1 MAVPLGLDSPLKQ
14 SIFAAY
20 VFLWVASAL
29 LVYASKQSGAPPYNA
44 TSVVVL
50 TELAKLGLA
59 LALYRYYDGTWLQL
73 GRGTVAAWRLLLKYM
88 VPAGLYAVYNN
99 LMYINLT
106 NFDPGTYTL
115 MMQLRILFTG
125 LLYQALFARCA
136 ARRASDPRAASAAH
150 GPRRLLT
157 HAIHSRRSTLNR
169 NQWVALVLIAFGCI
183 AKEAPKLYAD
193 TGSATLLAS
202 NTGTLRAPPPPH
214 AAAAVSHAS
223 SDAPSAAAA
232 KLEADVAA
240 WLLLAAQ
247 MLCSICAGKRWAA
260 RAAAAPPFARVPPI
274 THPSLR
280 SPPRSAIT
288 PKPHGPP
295 ASLTRPLSRYR
306 RPLQRAAAQER
317 PGRQRPEGVDK
328 PSERVHVHRVDPVAA
343 VIPTADS
350 Y

>member
-1 MAVPLGLDSPLKQ
+1 MISRTFAASRVAAVCAASADTLVADQAARIAARSRNTTATSRAPMAVPLGLDSPLKQ

-136 ARRASDPRAASAAH
+136 ARRASDPRAASAAR

-157 HAIHSRRSTLNR
+157 PRYPLPPQHPQPQPMDRARAHRVRMHR
-169 NQWVALVLIAFGCI
+169 Q
-183 AKEAPKLYAD
+183 
-193 TGSATLLAS
+193 GSAQV
-202 NTGTLRAPPPPH
+202 LR
-214 AAAAVSHAS
+214 
-223 SDAPSAAAA
+223 
-232 KLEADVAA
+232 
-240 WLLLAAQ
+240 
-247 MLCSICAGKRWAA
+247 R
-260 RAAAAPPFARVPPI
+260 
-274 THPSLR
+274 
-280 SPPRSAIT
+280 
-288 PKPHGPP
+288 HG
-295 ASLTRPLSRYR
+295 
-306 RPLQRAAAQER
+306 
-317 PGRQRPEGVDK
+317 
-328 PSERVHVHRVDPVAA
+328 
-343 VIPTADS
+343 
-350 Y
+350 

>member
-1 MAVPLGLDSPLKQ
+1 MAVPLGLDTPLKQ

-73 GRGTVAAWRLLLKYM
+73 GRGTVAAWRLLLKYT

-125 LLYQALFARCA
+125 LLYQALFSRCA
-136 ARRASDPRAASAAH
+136 PRDAPRTHTRRERGARPAPPPHS
-150 GPRRLLT
+150 L
-157 HAIHSRRSTLNR
+157 AIHSRRSTLNR

-183 AKEAPKLYAD
+183 AKEAPKFYAD
-193 TGSATLLAS
+193 TGSA
-202 NTGTLRAPPPPH
+202 N
-214 AAAAVSHAS
+214 AARLGH
-223 SDAPSAAAA
+223 
-232 KLEADVAA
+232 
-240 WLLLAAQ
+240 
-247 MLCSICAGKRWAA
+247 GKAA
-260 RAAAAPPFARVPPI
+260 RAAIAE
-274 THPSLR
+274 
-280 SPPRSAIT
+280 
-288 PKPHGPP
+288 
-295 ASLTRPLSRYR
+295 R
-306 RPLQRAAAQER
+306 RCRL
-317 PGRQRPEGVDK
+317 
-328 PSERVHVHRVDPVAA
+328 
-343 VIPTADS
+343 
-350 Y
+350 

>member
-1 MAVPLGLDSPLKQ
+1 MAVPLGLDTPLKQ

-73 GRGTVAAWRLLLKYM
+73 GRGTVAAWRLLLKYT

-136 ARRASDPRAASAAH
+136 ARRASDPHTPRARRAAGAASSLVSRSSSTHRAAH
-150 GPRRLLT
+150 G
-157 HAIHSRRSTLNR
+157 
-169 NQWVALVLIAFGCI
+169 
-183 AKEAPKLYAD
+183 
-193 TGSATLLAS
+193 
-202 NTGTLRAPPPPH
+202 
-214 AAAAVSHAS
+214 
-223 SDAPSAAAA
+223 
-232 KLEADVAA
+232 
-240 WLLLAAQ
+240 
-247 MLCSICAGKRWAA
+247 A
-260 RAAAAPPFARVPPI
+260 RAAASLYTPHSSPRYTLPPQHPQPQPVGRAR
-274 THPSLR
+274 
-280 SPPRSAIT
+280 A
-288 PKPHGPP
+288 
-295 ASLTRPLSRYR
+295 
-306 RPLQRAAAQER
+306 
-317 PGRQRPEGVDK
+317 
-328 PSERVHVHRVDPVAA
+328 HRVRMHCQGSAQVLRRHG
-343 VIPTADS
+343 
-350 Y
+350 

>member
-1 MAVPLGLDSPLKQ
+1 MCAASADVLSDTLVADQAAQIAARSRNTTATSRSPMAVPLGLDTPLKQ

-73 GRGTVAAWRLLLKYM
+73 GRGTVAAWRLLLKYT

-136 ARRASDPRAASAAH
+136 AGRASDPRVARAAH
-150 GPRRLLT
+150 GPRRLISRL
-157 HAIHSRRSTLNR
+157 AIPSRHSTLNR

-183 AKEAPKLYAD
+183 AKEAPKFYAD
-193 TGSATLLAS
+193 TGSA
-202 NTGTLRAPPPPH
+202 N
-214 AAAAVSHAS
+214 
-223 SDAPSAAAA
+223 
-232 KLEADVAA
+232 
-240 WLLLAAQ
+240 
-247 MLCSICAGKRWAA
+247 
-260 RAAAAPPFARVPPI
+260 AAPRTLGGSARR
-274 THPSLR
+274 HC
-280 SPPRSAIT
+280 RSA
-288 PKPHGPP
+288 
-295 ASLTRPLSRYR
+295 R
-306 RPLQRAAAQER
+306 RRRRL
-317 PGRQRPEGVDK
+317 
-328 PSERVHVHRVDPVAA
+328 
-343 VIPTADS
+343 
-350 Y
+350 

>member
-1 MAVPLGLDSPLKQ
+1 MCALLSDTLVADQAAQIAARSRNTTATSRAPMAVPLGLDSPLKQ

-73 GRGTVAAWRLLLKYM
+73 GRGTVAAWRLLLKYT

-136 ARRASDPRAASAAH
+136 ARRASDPRAASAAR

-157 HAIHSRRSTLNR
+157 PRYPLPPQHPQPQPMDRARAHRVRMHR
-169 NQWVALVLIAFGCI
+169 Q
-183 AKEAPKLYAD
+183 
-193 TGSATLLAS
+193 GSAQV
-202 NTGTLRAPPPPH
+202 LR
-214 AAAAVSHAS
+214 
-223 SDAPSAAAA
+223 
-232 KLEADVAA
+232 
-240 WLLLAAQ
+240 
-247 MLCSICAGKRWAA
+247 R
-260 RAAAAPPFARVPPI
+260 
-274 THPSLR
+274 
-280 SPPRSAIT
+280 
-288 PKPHGPP
+288 HG
-295 ASLTRPLSRYR
+295 
-306 RPLQRAAAQER
+306 
-317 PGRQRPEGVDK
+317 
-328 PSERVHVHRVDPVAA
+328 
-343 VIPTADS
+343 
-350 Y
+350 

>member
-1 MAVPLGLDSPLKQ
+1 MAVPLGLDTPLKQ

-73 GRGTVAAWRLLLKYM
+73 GRGTVAAWRLLLKYT

-136 ARRASDPRAASAAH
+136 ARRASDPHAPRARRTARAASSLLIS
-150 GPRRLLT
+150 RL
-157 HAIHSRRSTLNR
+157 AIPSGRSTLNR

-183 AKEAPKLYAD
+183 AKEAPKFYAD
-193 TGSATLLAS
+193 TGTA
-202 NTGTLRAPPPPH
+202 N
-214 AAAAVSHAS
+214 
-223 SDAPSAAAA
+223 
-232 KLEADVAA
+232 
-240 WLLLAAQ
+240 
-247 MLCSICAGKRWAA
+247 A
-260 RAAAAPPFARVPPI
+260 RF
-274 THPSLR
+274 
-280 SPPRSAIT
+280 
-288 PKPHGPP
+288 
-295 ASLTRPLSRYR
+295 
-306 RPLQRAAAQER
+306 
-317 PGRQRPEGVDK
+317 
-328 PSERVHVHRVDPVAA
+328 
-343 VIPTADS
+343 
-350 Y
+350 

>member
-1 MAVPLGLDSPLKQ
+1 MISRTFAASRGGCVRRERRRLDTLVADQAAQIAARSRNTTATSRAPMAVPLGLDSPLKQ

-73 GRGTVAAWRLLLKYM
+73 GRGTVAAWWLLLKYM

-136 ARRASDPRAASAAH
+136 ARRASDPRAASAAR

-157 HAIHSRRSTLNR
+157 PRYPLPPQHPQPQPMDRARAHRVRMHR
-169 NQWVALVLIAFGCI
+169 Q
-183 AKEAPKLYAD
+183 
-193 TGSATLLAS
+193 GSAQV
-202 NTGTLRAPPPPH
+202 LR
-214 AAAAVSHAS
+214 
-223 SDAPSAAAA
+223 
-232 KLEADVAA
+232 
-240 WLLLAAQ
+240 
-247 MLCSICAGKRWAA
+247 R
-260 RAAAAPPFARVPPI
+260 
-274 THPSLR
+274 
-280 SPPRSAIT
+280 
-288 PKPHGPP
+288 HG
-295 ASLTRPLSRYR
+295 
-306 RPLQRAAAQER
+306 
-317 PGRQRPEGVDK
+317 
-328 PSERVHVHRVDPVAA
+328 
-343 VIPTADS
+343 
-350 Y
+350 

>member
-1 MAVPLGLDSPLKQ
+1 MAVPLGLDTPLKQ

-73 GRGTVAAWRLLLKYM
+73 ARGTVAAWRLLLKYT

-136 ARRASDPRAASAAH
+136 AGRASDPHTPRALRTARAASS
-150 GPRRLLT
+150 L
-157 HAIHSRRSTLNR
+157 ISR
-169 NQWVALVLIAFGCI
+169 
-183 AKEAPKLYAD
+183 Y
-193 TGSATLLAS
+193 TLLLQHPQPQPV
-202 NTGTLRAPPPPH
+202 GR
-214 AAAAVSHAS
+214 
-223 SDAPSAAAA
+223 
-232 KLEADVAA
+232 
-240 WLLLAAQ
+240 
-247 MLCSICAGKRWAA
+247 A
-260 RAAAAPPFARVPPI
+260 RAHRVRL
-274 THPSLR
+274 HR
-280 SPPRSAIT
+280 QRSAEVLRR
-288 PKPHGPP
+288 HG
-295 ASLTRPLSRYR
+295 
-306 RPLQRAAAQER
+306 
-317 PGRQRPEGVDK
+317 
-328 PSERVHVHRVDPVAA
+328 
-343 VIPTADS
+343 
-350 Y
+350 

>member
-1 MAVPLGLDSPLKQ
+1 MAVPLGLDTPLKQ

-73 GRGTVAAWRLLLKYM
+73 GRGTVAAWRLLLKYT

-136 ARRASDPRAASAAH
+136 ARRASDPHTPRAPRTAHAASALTRYPLPPQHPQPQPVGRTRAH
-150 GPRRLLT
+150 RVRM
-157 HAIHSRRSTLNR
+157 HC
-169 NQWVALVLIAFGCI
+169 Q
-183 AKEAPKLYAD
+183 
-193 TGSATLLAS
+193 GSAQV
-202 NTGTLRAPPPPH
+202 LR
-214 AAAAVSHAS
+214 
-223 SDAPSAAAA
+223 
-232 KLEADVAA
+232 
-240 WLLLAAQ
+240 
-247 MLCSICAGKRWAA
+247 R
-260 RAAAAPPFARVPPI
+260 
-274 THPSLR
+274 
-280 SPPRSAIT
+280 
-288 PKPHGPP
+288 HG
-295 ASLTRPLSRYR
+295 
-306 RPLQRAAAQER
+306 
-317 PGRQRPEGVDK
+317 
-328 PSERVHVHRVDPVAA
+328 
-343 VIPTADS
+343 
-350 Y
+350 

>member
-1 MAVPLGLDSPLKQ
+1 MISRTFAASRGADVLSDTLVADQAAQIAARSRNTTATSRAPMAVPLGLDSPLKQ

-73 GRGTVAAWRLLLKYM
+73 GRGTVAAWRLLLKYT

-136 ARRASDPRAASAAH
+136 ARRASDPRAARAAH
-150 GPRRLLT
+150 VPRRLLT
-157 HAIHSRRSTLNR
+157 RLPPVLHTPGGARCPRAASLHTPHASPAIPSRRSTLNR

-183 AKEAPKLYAD
+183 AKEAPKFYAD
-193 TGSATLLAS
+193 TGSATLQAS
-202 NTGTLRAPPPPH
+202 NTG
-214 AAAAVSHAS
+214 
-223 SDAPSAAAA
+223 
-232 KLEADVAA
+232 
-240 WLLLAAQ
+240 
-247 MLCSICAGKRWAA
+247 
-260 RAAAAPPFARVPPI
+260 
-274 THPSLR
+274 
-280 SPPRSAIT
+280 
-288 PKPHGPP
+288 
-295 ASLTRPLSRYR
+295 
-306 RPLQRAAAQER
+306 
-317 PGRQRPEGVDK
+317 RQRLVL
-328 PSERVHVHRVDPVAA
+328 
-343 VIPTADS
+343 
-350 Y
+350 

>member
-1 MAVPLGLDSPLKQ
+1 MAVPLGLDTPLKQ

-73 GRGTVAAWRLLLKYM
+73 GRGTVAAWRLLLKYT

-125 LLYQALFARCA
+125 LLYQALFSRCA
-136 ARRASDPRAASAAH
+136 ARRASDPHAPLAPRTSRAASS
-150 GPRRLLT
+150 LL
-157 HAIHSRRSTLNR
+157 AIPSRHSTLNR

-183 AKEAPKLYAD
+183 AKEAPKFYAD
-193 TGSATLLAS
+193 TGSA
-202 NTGTLRAPPPPH
+202 N
-214 AAAAVSHAS
+214 AARLGH
-223 SDAPSAAAA
+223 
-232 KLEADVAA
+232 
-240 WLLLAAQ
+240 
-247 MLCSICAGKRWAA
+247 GKAA
-260 RAAAAPPFARVPPI
+260 RAAAAAAR
-274 THPSLR
+274 R
-280 SPPRSAIT
+280 R
-288 PKPHGPP
+288 
-295 ASLTRPLSRYR
+295 RRRLSR
-306 RPLQRAAAQER
+306 
-317 PGRQRPEGVDK
+317 V
-328 PSERVHVHRVDPVAA
+328 
-343 VIPTADS
+343 
-350 Y
+350 